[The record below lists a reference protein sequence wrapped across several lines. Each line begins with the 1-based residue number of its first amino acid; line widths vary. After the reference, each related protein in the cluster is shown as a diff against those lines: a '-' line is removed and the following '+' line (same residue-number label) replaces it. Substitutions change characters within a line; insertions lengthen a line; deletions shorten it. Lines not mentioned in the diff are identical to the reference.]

1 MMEEE
6 LVKEFTRKVMQ
17 LTGLSESPTGY
28 LMDEDTGAVIQ
39 FNGKQLKTFNQFDVL
54 GYNEM
59 MFVPLFN
66 ITQMN
71 CVFSEFLKRISEEDG
86 MYFPISYIT
95 HSNKPGQAVVK
106 DEHGN
111 KYTSRTYTSDS
122 VKLLDLMYKI
132 SEFPI
137 EEDLSRFDN
146 LQKKR

>member
-17 LTGLSESPTGY
+17 LAGLSESPTGY
-28 LMDEDTGAVIQ
+28 LMDDDTGNVIQ
-39 FNGKQLKTFNQFDVL
+39 FNGKQLKTFNKFDII

-66 ITQMN
+66 KTQMN
-71 CVFSEFLKRISEEDG
+71 CIFSYFLERIANDEG
-86 MYFPISYIT
+86 IYFPISYIT

-106 DEHGN
+106 DEHNN
-111 KYTSRTYTSDS
+111 KIVSRTYTNDS

-146 LQKKR
+146 LQKG